1 MTNTGDRLFD
11 GVPDRRKDVEL
22 RKLINAAEEAY
33 TKMRAEKTP
42 EAAYFQSH
50 LRERLYNLRAE
61 LSEMEHVA

>member
-1 MTNTGDRLFD
+1 MNKGNRIYD
-11 GVPDRRKDVEL
+11 GRPDRRIDLEL
-22 RKLINAAEEAY
+22 RALISAAEEAY

-61 LSEMEHVA
+61 LSEVEHAA